1 MKGAEGSSAGWFHAS
16 RTKKLYAL
24 ITAFIAITSVSYF
37 VLLSD
42 RPTLRSPL
50 SLHDAIGSTKNPAPH
65 NGAWS
70 CNRTHPSDLHPQR
83 RGCSPRAFYELHD
96 AEQGF
101 SRERLCV
108 PAGSRELKEGDWGHG
123 SDIPL
128 WKRNLGGQEC
138 EGTQEVYNKFGM
150 EHLDFTNPLL
160 VDSCSN
166 LDPDPSQFK
175 IPKIVHFVF
184 GLQPNFGDF
193 PFQFVHY
200 MAIKMAHTSIK
211 PDVIMLHYKYEP
223 KGEWWERAKKLVKL
237 VYVESVPTK
246 IFGNPVENIS
256 HQADILRMQVVL
268 KYGGIYLDSDMM
280 VFRSLDPLLHHE
292 TVLGKEDEAGLCN
305 AMIMAAPN
313 ATFMRE
319 WYNRYTTF
327 NDLEWSEHSVK
338 LPLRLASTPR
348 DDICVMPRVSFFYP
362 SYHRNHCEVSY

>member
-1 MKGAEGSSAGWFHAS
+1 
-16 RTKKLYAL
+16 
-24 ITAFIAITSVSYF
+24 
-37 VLLSD
+37 
-42 RPTLRSPL
+42 
-50 SLHDAIGSTKNPAPH
+50 
-65 NGAWS
+65 
-70 CNRTHPSDLHPQR
+70 
-83 RGCSPRAFYELHD
+83 
-96 AEQGF
+96 
-101 SRERLCV
+101 
-108 PAGSRELKEGDWGHG
+108 
-123 SDIPL
+123 
-128 WKRNLGGQEC
+128 
-138 EGTQEVYNKFGM
+138 M

-338 LPLRLASTPR
+338 LPLRLASNPR

-362 SYHRNHCEVSY
+362 SYHRNHCEFVHLADEYIFDNGYQYAYHASNHASGTWTKEITPEVVMTKNTSFTRLLRPFLDEDLRAAVEKKLKA